1 LARSLLQKKGGNTMK
16 ELYKELEMESVI
28 FETEDVITA
37 SGDEGE
43 DMPVD

>member
-1 LARSLLQKKGGNTMK
+1 MK